1 MKEVSKKSNIDRKK
15 VIEKKKRNNIKRFR
29 LSVALVVMAITGIYM
44 FKGSNESAL
53 GDSDIDTRGLDE
65 VKTIIE
71 EEENIL
77 LVNKTYRLDENYVPK
92 NLVKVAVDFS
102 PESIE
107 EEKYMTQESAN
118 ALEEMFKGALLDNI
132 ILKGLSGYR
141 SYETQ
146 KGLYNYNIEI
156 NGQSYT
162 DNFVAPPGG
171 SEHQLGEAMDVATSY
186 GWIYE
191 GCDEALWLAQNAYKY
206 GFIIRYEKGK
216 ENLTGYNYEPWHV
229 RYVGKDIAKEIYKEK
244 LTLEEYI
251 DKEM

>member
-15 VIEKKKRNNIKRFR
+15 VIAKKKRRNVKRFR
-29 LSVALVVMAITGIYM
+29 LSIALVVMAITGIYM
-44 FKGSNESAL
+44 FKGANESAL
-53 GDSDIDTRGLDE
+53 GDIDIDTRVL
-65 VKTIIE
+65 E
-71 EEENIL
+71 ETKNIVEEGKNIL

-92 NLVKVAVDFS
+92 NLVKVDVDFS
-102 PESIE
+102 PESTE
-107 EEKYMTQESAN
+107 EEKYMTEESAN
-118 ALEEMFKGALLDNI
+118 ALENMFQGALSDNI

-191 GCDEALWLAQNAYKY
+191 GCDEALWLAQNAHKY

-216 ENLTGYNYEPWHV
+216 ENLTGYNYEPWHI
-229 RYVGKDIAKEIYKEK
+229 RYVGKDVAKEIYKEK